1 MNNTTTKENKTWSA
15 LRQAQ
20 GPKVLSIVAAI
31 IAFAVITLVYFS
43 PVLEGKRIK
52 QHDIE
57 MHLGMS
63 QEINQ
68 FRETTG
74 EQTLWTNAPFGG
86 MPAWNISVSP
96 KGNLTSPIYQALKI
110 GMPQS
115 LGAVF
120 ISMLGF
126 FILLLVLDCGFWI
139 SFIGAIAYG
148 FTSYL
153 FIVIGA
159 GHNAKAMAMAYM
171 APVIAGMLLTY
182 KGKYLWGSLLTAF
195 ALAFEIKTGH
205 LQITY
210 YLALIIVILAIAE
223 LISDIKNKQLGH
235 FFKAS
240 ACLVVAAIIG
250 VLTCSTTLYGSY
262 EFGKETTRGKPV
274 LTRNEE
280 NQTKGL
286 DRDYITQWSYGKGE
300 TWSLLIPNAKGGASA
315 YIGKQNPALDKVS
328 DSRFKDS
335 IAQSNAYWG
344 DQPGTSGPVYVGA
357 IVVFLF
363 VLGALTVKGK
373 LKWALLIAT
382 LLSILLSWGK
392 NFMGFT
398 NFFLDYIPG
407 YDKFRAV
414 SMTLVIAEVTMPL
427 LGFLGLAEIAKNPES
442 FKQDLKKFYIALG
455 ITAGVCLLFYVTPKA
470 FFSFLSQGEAEQFAQ
485 LSSGKDGALYQAFA
499 TQLEDVRVAI
509 FRKDALRSLLF
520 IVLSAV
526 PLFLYGKGKLKG
538 QIAFPILAVLVL
550 IDMFPI
556 DKRYLNNDNFIDK
569 SRFNKPFVAST
580 ADQSILNDKA
590 LDYRV
595 ADITK
600 DMFNDASTCYFHKS
614 LGGYSGAK
622 LRRYQDV
629 ITQYLGGELNQ
640 LRSAKTGDELMDK
653 LSKTNVLNMLNTKYV
668 IYNPN
673 ASAIQ
678 NPFAFGNAWIPN
690 DILWVDT
697 PNEEIDALGNTD
709 LMHRAILHKEFAQQV
724 GDYRLIDS
732 IKPQVR
738 LETYLPNKLTY
749 RFSGVSTGSTTAN
762 YLVVFSEIWTEKGWK
777 MFVDGQEQP
786 LLRADY
792 LLRCALIPSG
802 EHEIVMEY
810 APKAYTVCN
819 TITFISSL
827 LMILALIVALV
838 YSGRLKSMEG
848 SGATFGILGAI
859 VYTFFPKKK
868 DKKQ

>member
-1 MNNTTTKENKTWSA
+1 MNTITKENKTLAA

-20 GPKVLSIVAAI
+20 GPKVLSIVGAI
-31 IAFAVITLVYFS
+31 LAFAVITLIYFS
-43 PVLEGKRIK
+43 PVLQGQRIK

-57 MHLGMS
+57 MHIGMS

-68 FRETTG
+68 YREATG
-74 EQTLWTNAPFGG
+74 EQTLWTDAPFGG
-86 MPAWNISVSP
+86 MPAWNISVQP
-96 KGNLTSPIYQALKI
+96 KGNLTNPIYRGLNLGLPHPI
-110 GMPQS
+110 GS
-115 LGAVF
+115 VF
-120 ISMLGF
+120 ICMLGF
-126 FILLLVLDCGFWI
+126 FVLLLVLDCGFWI

-171 APVIAGMLLTY
+171 APVIAGVLLTY
-182 KGKYLWGSLLTAF
+182 KGKYIWGWLLTAF
-195 ALAFEIKTGH
+195 ALAFEVRTGH

-210 YLALIIVILAIAE
+210 YLALIIVILVIAE
-223 LISDIKNKQLGH
+223 LISDIKNKKLAH

-240 ACLVVAAIIG
+240 AGLAVAAIIG

-274 LTRNEE
+274 LTRNED

-315 YIGKQNPALDKVS
+315 YIGKKNPALEKADR
-328 DSRFKDS
+328 RFKDN

-373 LKWALLIAT
+373 LKWALLVAT

-427 LGFLGLAEIAKNPES
+427 LGFLGLAEIAKDPDG
-442 FKQDLKKFYIALG
+442 FKKNQKKFFIALG
-455 ITAGVCLLFYVTPKA
+455 ITAGFCLLFLAAPKL
-470 FFSFLSQGEAEQFAQ
+470 FFNFLSQGEAEQFAK
-485 LSSGKDGALYQAFA
+485 LGAGKDGAAYAAFA
-499 TQLEDVRVAI
+499 TQLENVRIAI

-520 IVLSAV
+520 ILLAAV
-526 PLFLYGKGKLKG
+526 PIFLYGKGKLKG
-538 QIAFPILAVLVL
+538 QIAFPILAALVLV
-550 IDMFPI
+550 DMFPI
-556 DKRYLNNDNFIDK
+556 DKRYLNNDNFIDGARY
-569 SRFNKPFVAST
+569 SKPFTATT
-580 ADQSILNDKA
+580 ADQAILADDA
-590 LDYRV
+590 LSFRV

-629 ITQYLGGELNQ
+629 ISQYLGGELNQ
-640 LRSAKTGDELMDK
+640 LRSVKSSQDMMQALTRVK
-653 LSKTNVLNMLNTKYV
+653 LLNMLNTKYV
-668 IYNPN
+668 IYNPDAQPFPN
-673 ASAIQ
+673 S
-678 NPFAFGNAWIPN
+678 FAFGNAWIAN

-697 PNEEIDALGNTD
+697 PNEEIDAIATTD
-709 LMHRAILHKEFAQQV
+709 VRRTAIISKGFEQQV
-724 GDYRLIDS
+724 GDYQMADS
-732 IKPQVR
+732 IAPQIELVD
-738 LETYLPNKLTY
+738 YKPNKLTY
-749 RFSGVSTGSTTAN
+749 EFKSALRQAQGPETAN

-777 MFVDGQEQP
+777 MTIDGQEQP
-786 LLRADY
+786 MLRADY
-792 LLRCALIPSG
+792 LLRAAMVPAG

-810 APKAYTVCN
+810 APKAYTMGN
-819 TITFISSL
+819 TVAFISSL
-827 LMILALIVALV
+827 IMILGLVAALV
-838 YSGRLKSMEG
+838 F
-848 SGATFGILGAI
+848 TFK
-859 VYTFFPKKK
+859 PKKEEK
-868 DKKQ
+868 A